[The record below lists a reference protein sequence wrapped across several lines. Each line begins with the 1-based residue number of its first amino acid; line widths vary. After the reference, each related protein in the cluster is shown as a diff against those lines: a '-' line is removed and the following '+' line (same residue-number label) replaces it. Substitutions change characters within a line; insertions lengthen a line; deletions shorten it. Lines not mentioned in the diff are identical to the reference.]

1 MKQILQDIKNGF
13 TEIIELPKPA
23 VSDGTILVRSSIS
36 LISSGTERMLVDFGN
51 ANYLNKALKQP
62 ARVKTVLDKIKT
74 DGFKPTFNAVISK
87 LEEPMPMGYS
97 NVGIV
102 SEVGKN
108 ISNIKVGDRVL
119 SNGPHAE
126 IVKVFKNLFVKIPDN
141 VPDEEAVFGVVGSI
155 ALQSIRLAAPTLG
168 ERVVVFGLGLIGL
181 MTVQILKA
189 NGCQVLGVDYDNEK
203 IKLAESFGAKT
214 VNLTNGEDPVLQASY
229 FSDFKGVDIV
239 IIAADSK
246 TNKIIEQAA
255 QMSRKRG
262 RIVLSGVVGLNFTRQ
277 DFYEKELTFQ
287 VSCSYGPG
295 RYDMQYEKLGIDY
308 PISFV
313 RWSAQRNFEAVLKL
327 MSDRRLDVSPLIS
340 HTYKIEEAK
349 LAYEKLL
356 SSEKTLGILIK
367 YNSRNN
373 NLNNETLKIFN
384 ENKTDNKKINN
395 IKISFIGSGN
405 YVRTT
410 LALAFHKSA
419 LRLKSISSRTGL
431 SSYNIAKKYSFEEVT
446 TNVENIFLDNEINAI
461 VIATQ
466 HNTHADYINKAL
478 KANKHVFVEKP
489 LCLSHAELNY
499 IKKTYN
505 GIIKIGKFKPILM
518 VGFNRRF
525 SPLIIK
531 TKELLKM
538 KHGPKSIVITVNA
551 GSIPR
556 EHWTQDLN
564 IGGGRI
570 NGEVCHFIDIARF
583 IIDCSIINQNLICM
597 KSELNDTLSISLS
610 FRDGSIAT
618 IHYFANGSKSV
629 SKERIE
635 IYASNGVLQIDNF
648 KDLKVFGWN
657 GSKNKKLWSQDKGQ
671 NACVEA
677 FASSIL
683 NNEENPIPIDEIF
696 EVTDVT
702 LKLAEM
708 V

>member
-1 MKQILQDIKNGF
+1 MKQILQNMKNGL
-13 TEIIELPKPA
+13 TEVIELPKPA
-23 VSDGTILVRSSIS
+23 VSDGTILVRSTNS

-62 ARVKTVLDKIKT
+62 AKVKTVLDKIKT

-102 SEVGKN
+102 AEVGAN
-108 ISNIKVGDRVL
+108 IPNIKVGDRVL
-119 SNGPHAE
+119 SNGSHAE
-126 IVKVFKNLFVKIPDN
+126 IVKVPKNFFVKIPEN
-141 VPDEEAVFGVVGSI
+141 VLDEEAVFGVVGSI
-155 ALQSIRLAAPTLG
+155 ALQSIRLAVPTLG

-203 IKLAESFGAKT
+203 IKLAESFGAET
-214 VNLTNGEDPVLQASY
+214 VNLTNGEDPVVKASY

-246 TNKIIEQAA
+246 TNKIIEQASH
-255 QMSRKRG
+255 MSRKRG
-262 RIVLSGVVGLNFTRQ
+262 RIILSGVVGLHFNRQ

-295 RYDMQYEKLGIDY
+295 RYDVQYEKLGIDY

-313 RWSAQRNFEAVLKL
+313 RWTAQRNFEAVLKL
-327 MSDRRLDVSPLIS
+327 MSDRRLDVRPLIS
-340 HTYKIEEAK
+340 HAYKIEEAK
-349 LAYEKLL
+349 LAYKKLL

-367 YNSRNN
+367 YNSKKN
-373 NLNNETLKIFN
+373 NLNNETLKIL
-384 ENKTDNKKINN
+384 NKNNTDNKKINN
-395 IKISFIGSGN
+395 LKISFIGSGN
-405 YVRTT
+405 YVRST
-410 LALAFHKSA
+410 LALAFYKSA
-419 LRLKSISSRTGL
+419 FRLKSISSRSGL

-446 TNVENIFLDNEINAI
+446 TNVENIFIDNEINAV

-478 KANKHVFVEKP
+478 KANKHIFVEKP
-489 LCLSHAELNY
+489 LCLSHAELKI

-505 GIIKIGKFKPILM
+505 EIIKIGQFKPLLM

-531 TKELLKM
+531 TKELLRM
-538 KHGPKSIVITVNA
+538 KQGPKSVVITVNA
-551 GSIPR
+551 GSIPGD
-556 EHWTQDLN
+556 HWTQDLN

-570 NGEVCHFIDIARF
+570 NGEVCHFIDLARF
-583 IIDCSIINQNLICM
+583 IIDCSIVNQNLICM

-635 IYASNGVLQIDNF
+635 IYASNGVLQINNF
-648 KDLKVFGWN
+648 KELKVFGWD

-677 FASSIL
+677 FANSIL